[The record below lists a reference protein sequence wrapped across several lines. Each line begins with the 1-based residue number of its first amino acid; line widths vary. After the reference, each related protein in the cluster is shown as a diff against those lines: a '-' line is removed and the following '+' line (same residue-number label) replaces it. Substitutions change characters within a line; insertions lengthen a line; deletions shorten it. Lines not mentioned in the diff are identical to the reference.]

1 MGLASKE
8 AITRVPHQLL
18 SAKLRGEIKS
28 CGGIENRLLK
38 VLENCQ
44 NIVISVATLR
54 FSLFVF
60 IFLSPFPVYTYM
72 TEMES

>member
-18 SAKLRGEIKS
+18 SAKLQGEIKS

-44 NIVISVATLR
+44 NIVISVATL
-54 FSLFVF
+54 
-60 IFLSPFPVYTYM
+60 
-72 TEMES
+72 